1 MNKVDK
7 PIEDG
12 MSKGS
17 VIQFMSILASV
28 VIGPEQFEK
37 SSPEFQMLV
46 SSSAGLCGFIDEK
59 GVLEVVNLVDEATVG
74 PLEAT
79 DCQKLATLIAGL
91 QKAYYELCE
100 TCRPADPT
108 GPAVCSPC
116 MFIKPNEKGLIE

>member
-12 MSKGS
+12 MSKGTA
-17 VIQFMSILASV
+17 IQLMSILASV
-28 VIGPEQFEK
+28 VMGPEQFEK

-46 SSSAGLCGFIDEK
+46 FSSAGLVDAIDEK
-59 GVLEVVNLVDEATVG
+59 GIVEVVNSVDAETVG
-74 PLEAT
+74 PIEAT

-100 TCRPADPT
+100 ICRPADPT
-108 GPAVCSPC
+108 GPAVCSPG
-116 MFIKPNEKGLIE
+116 MFINPNEKGLME

>member
-1 MNKVDK
+1 MTKVDK

-17 VIQFMSILASV
+17 AIQLMSILASV
-28 VIGPEQFEK
+28 VMGPKQFEK

-46 SSSAGLCGFIDEK
+46 FSNAELVDAMMEIISS
-59 GVLEVVNLVDEATVG
+59 VDEATAG
-74 PLEAT
+74 PIEAT

-100 TCRPADPT
+100 ICRPTDPTDPT
-108 GPAVCSPC
+108 GPAVCDLGNYAP
-116 MFIKPNEKGLIE
+116 KVAE

>member
-1 MNKVDK
+1 MTKVDK

-12 MSKGS
+12 MGKGS
-17 VIQFMSILASV
+17 AIQLMSILASV
-28 VIGPEQFEK
+28 VIGPEQFKK

-46 SSSAGLCGFIDEK
+46 FSSAGLVDAIDEN
-59 GVLEVVNLVDEATVG
+59 GIVEVVNSVDEETVG

-108 GPAVCSPC
+108 GPAVCDIGNYAP
-116 MFIKPNEKGLIE
+116 KVAE